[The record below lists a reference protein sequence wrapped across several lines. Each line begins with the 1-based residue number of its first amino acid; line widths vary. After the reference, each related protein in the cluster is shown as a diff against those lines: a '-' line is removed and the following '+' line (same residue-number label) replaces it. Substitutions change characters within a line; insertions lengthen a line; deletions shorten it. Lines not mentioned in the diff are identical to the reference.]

1 MQYHH
6 YHQLKPL
13 LDSLKTELRI
23 AIICSGDPRVAG
35 ANFYQ
40 TYNERHWKSYA
51 AVADDLKRTLEEAGF
66 RHVVVLADDSS
77 LPNRLAAHRIH
88 LAWLNTA
95 GMQGRNAMAHT
106 AGLLESLGIA
116 YVGHSPM
123 NYALMDHKLNLKRML
138 GGFGIATPDWLTWHP
153 EHAPDKS
160 DFAQRFRQF
169 AEGDPGPWVVK
180 PVSGRASWYIH
191 VVNDFN
197 ELWDAVHS
205 VYRQTFNQV
214 LIERFLDGPEYCV
227 SVGPALIHRNQTFER
242 GPEPLAFSFLQRLFQ
257 QDERIFQSID
267 HAPLNRKRTRLIQ
280 PTEEPKLV
288 QHLAQ
293 IGRRLYRE
301 LNLNYL
307 IRVDLRAAKDGT
319 VQVLEVNP
327 KPDLKRPDEGG
338 TSLVSMGLGQQNMD
352 YGDLVQSL
360 LGAYLD
366 SNLIHRPKALAG
378 LAEPLA
384 KVSLRPPVRLVS
396 SAEGF

>member
-13 LDSLKTELRI
+13 LNSLKAELCI

-66 RHVVVLADDSS
+66 RQVVVLADDAS
-77 LPNRLAAHRIH
+77 LPDRLAAHRIN

-116 YVGHSPM
+116 YVGHSPLA
-123 NYALMDHKLNLKRML
+123 YALMDHKLNLKRML

-153 EHAPDKS
+153 ELTPDKTT
-160 DFAQRFRQF
+160 FKTRFRQF
-169 AEGDPGPWVVK
+169 AEDDPGPWVVK

-197 ELWDAVHS
+197 ELWDAVHA

-214 LIERFLDGPEYCV
+214 LIERFLDGPEYCI
-227 SVGPALIHRNQTFER
+227 SVAPPLIHRNDMFER
-242 GPEPLAFSFLQRLFQ
+242 EPEPLAFSCLQRLFQ
-257 QDERIFQSID
+257 KEERIFQSID
-267 HAPLNRKRTRLIQ
+267 HAPLNRKRTRLID
-280 PTEEPKLV
+280 PNEEPELIR
-288 QHLAQ
+288 HLAQ
-293 IGRRLYRE
+293 IGRRLYHE

-307 IRVDLRAAKDGT
+307 IRVDLRVSKHDT

-338 TSLVSMGLGQQNMD
+338 TSLVSMGLEQQGMD

-366 SNLIHRPKALAG
+366 SNLIHRPKALAS

-384 KVSLRPPVRLVS
+384 KVSLGPPVRLVS
-396 SAEGF
+396 SAKGF